1 MIKMDSVK
9 KYEIYNSMFLNLS
22 YQHSKN
28 IGHLLP
34 LLSEFAKKR
43 LTDRVSPVQILDEF
57 VANHPDTIGDDK
69 LSFMFKM
76 VQYIERQ
83 IVLFDS
89 IEDSLSPKEL
99 EDGNFLKVVD
109 IFSQHSTSEGKED
122 LLKKIND
129 FKVRVVLTAHPTQFY
144 TPAVLNIISKLRT
157 EISQNNIERVDELL
171 HQLGLTSLVNSKSPT
186 PIDEAMNI
194 LHICRYNYYDALG
207 DLYYELSTKVPGFD
221 NPELI
226 TLGFWPCGDRDGN
239 PFVTHKTTRAVANA
253 LRMTLMKCYYHD
265 IKRLASKMT
274 FKGVDSLLLNLREEL
289 YKSMFDPE
297 YIIQYTSILKT
308 FDEVET
314 LVAENYQNLYIEELR
329 KIKFKVNIF
338 RNHFAS
344 LDIRQN
350 HDVHENTVTYILKEA
365 GLIENTLDEL
375 SKQELLAL
383 LTKKTVAIKNISG
396 ASELIQDTIK
406 NIGQLDELQK
416 SNGEQGCHRYII
428 SNSEDVFSV
437 LFVFGLM
444 RWIHGKDMLDFDIVP
459 LFETMSGMKNS
470 AAIMTQLFEN
480 EEYKAYLDKR
490 ERKQTM
496 MLGFSDGTKDG
507 GYLKANWSIYKSKE
521 VLTEV
526 CEKYAVDAVFFDGRG
541 GPPARGG
548 GKTHR
553 FYASQGSTIANN
565 EIQLT
570 IQGQTI
576 TSTYGT
582 QSKFRFN
589 AEQLVTSGLYNFL
602 NRDASIVA
610 TEERALLERLSELS
624 FEKYDEL
631 KNHDKFLPYIEK
643 MTTLKYYA
651 LSKIGSRPSKR
662 KAQGKLQ
669 LSDLRAIAYVGS
681 WSQLKQN
688 IPGYFGIGTALSRL
702 KSEGNIEAVKAL
714 YQNVSFF
721 KTLIDN
727 SMMSLT
733 KCYFELTSYI
743 KDVEEFSDFW
753 QYLYDEYELS
763 KAMIL
768 EITGSDYLMQHEEK
782 SKISIQTREAIVL
795 PLLIVQNYAI
805 QKLLAETD
813 KELIKSYEKLIVRSL
828 YGNINASRNSA

>member
-375 SKQELLAL
+375 SKQELIAL